1 MVGSAS
7 HRGGRVEVYH
17 NGTWGTVCDD
27 DWDITDANVVCQQ
40 LGYERAMFALRFAVF
55 GEGSGPIYYDD
66 VACNGTETHLADCP
80 HLGIGFE
87 NCNHSE
93 DAGVVCY
100 VNMPQGQLSSA
111 TTDDSMHYSCTLKVV
126 YTQ

>member
-17 NGTWGTVCDD
+17 NDTWGTVCDD
-27 DWDITDANVVCQQ
+27 SWDITNANVVCQQ

-111 TTDDSMHYSCTLKVV
+111 TTDESVHYSCTLKLV